1 MRFAEVIKLLAAPFP
16 IQEAFLRDLPEN
28 VAGPGFTKCND
39 IYRMA
44 LLYLESV
51 TVQEC
56 EGGTEGLERW
66 HARTEIPRDLA
77 LRPRPTEWLSTALR
91 MLVELDHPFLYT
103 RHGLRSAYEWRLIR
117 HLANEVCEIMGW
129 PRELRYTD
137 FETLWNELG
146 DGVIAWKESPE
157 DPA

>member
-28 VAGPGFTKCND
+28 AAVPGFTMRND

-51 TVQEC
+51 SVQEGP
-56 EGGTEGLERW
+56 GGTEALERW
-66 HARTEIPRDLA
+66 HARTQIPRDLA
-77 LRPRPTEWLSTALR
+77 LRPRPIEWLSTALR
-91 MLVELDHPFLYT
+91 MLVELDKPFLYT

-117 HLANEVCEIMGW
+117 HLAEEVCETMGW
-129 PRELRYTD
+129 SRDLQYTD
-137 FETLWNELG
+137 FQRLWNELG
-146 DGVIAWKESPE
+146 DGVIAWKESSQE
-157 DPA
+157 PA